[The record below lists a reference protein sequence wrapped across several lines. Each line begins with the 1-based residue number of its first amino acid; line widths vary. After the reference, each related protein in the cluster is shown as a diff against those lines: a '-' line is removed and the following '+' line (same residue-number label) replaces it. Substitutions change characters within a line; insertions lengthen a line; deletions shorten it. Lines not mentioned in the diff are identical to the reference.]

1 MRNFLD
7 VIIAATKKPE
17 VERVVTHF
25 HSISSQIGSI
35 IIIDFDE
42 KKPSMPHEK
51 IHKLKEK
58 IKGFRYIFVEG
69 QQYFNKSIA
78 LNIGASYSSS
88 EIILFCDADI
98 LLEPDFL
105 KNGIGILSQDDKN
118 FITPEFVT
126 ESDTRESRLAPGI
139 CMLYK
144 SDYVLI
150 NGYSNEYK
158 GWGMEDMDFIERLK
172 KTGIKRVLYSSG
184 IHMSHPDEARTQNYH
199 SNSVDEM
206 RRQNRAL
213 FQKKIEEKNLNGTMD
228 IDIINTNH
236 KEYIN

>member
-1 MRNFLD
+1 MRNLLD
-7 VIIAATKKPE
+7 VIIAATQKPE
-17 VERVVTHF
+17 VEKVVTHL
-25 HSISSQIGSI
+25 HSISSEIGSI

-42 KKPSMPHEK
+42 KTPSMSHEK
-51 IHKLKEK
+51 IHKHKEK
-58 IKGFRYIFVEG
+58 IKGLKYIFVEG

-88 EIILFCDADI
+88 EIMLFCDADI
-98 LLEPDFL
+98 LLERDFL
-105 KNGIGILSQDDKN
+105 KNGLGMLSQDKKN

-126 ESDTRESRLAPGI
+126 ESDTGANRLAPGI

-144 SDYVLI
+144 SNYVLI

-158 GWGMEDMDFIERLK
+158 GWGMEDMDFIERLNK
-172 KTGIKRVLYSSG
+172 SGMKRVLSSSG

-213 FQKKIEEKNLNGTMD
+213 FQKKIEDNNLNGTMS